1 MSNDNVWKI
10 DSCVGLFGTCG
21 NSTWRHPMM
30 AALNAQ
36 GITYFNPQVDGWTP
50 EFAKVEAEHLVSDDV
65 VLFPVTGET
74 YGTGSLAE
82 VGFSI
87 NTALKSINE
96 DAFRFLVV
104 MIDDA
109 LIPELM
115 ADAVA
120 AKESIRSRALVLAH
134 LKKIKHPNVFIVD
147 SFERMTSLAI
157 ELSWVSSTL
166 KRLKASTK

>member
-1 MSNDNVWKI
+1 MSSINC
-10 DSCVGLFGTCG
+10 CVGLFGTCG
-21 NSTWRHPMM
+21 TSTWRKPIINI
-30 AALNAQ
+30 LESK
-36 GITYFNPQVDGWTP
+36 GIDYFNPQVEDWTP
-50 EFAKVEAEHLVSDDV
+50 EFAKEEAHHLINDDI

-104 MIDDA
+104 MIDPTLYPA
-109 LIPELM
+109 LMEDK
-115 ADAVA
+115 AA

-134 LKKIKHPNVFIVD
+134 LEKINHPNVFVVNTFEHMTALAVD
-147 SFERMTSLAI
+147 
-157 ELSWVSSTL
+157 LSTVVVTL
-166 KRLKASTK
+166 KRLKCVV